1 MAKILTREELDR
13 DLQNLVGGD
22 LASDEIIREVLA
34 HDAAQRAEMAASYA
48 ENEQLRADAETMAE
62 WINEINDGDVFRPMK
77 VCVVVAR
84 HAKEEKP

>member
-1 MAKILTREELDR
+1 MAEILTREELDR

-34 HDAAQRAEMAASYA
+34 HDAAKDAEIAA
-48 ENEQLRADAETMAE
+48 LRADAETMAE